1 MSQAILGILRGV
13 ADTLQVIQEMGDKEY
28 LSKKQF
34 DGKLFKEISA
44 EFSGNAVQISHIVPS
59 GKTFY
64 LVSAKLYPVV
74 DTIKT
79 GIAPNNTVVTSN
91 RRADVELEFDG
102 TLIDVLTHDMESTQG
117 SASVTNVAQ
126 GQGNASSIGQYDTNI
141 IDSFDGDG
149 IKVVELTSTNT
160 SGTYRV
166 SLMGFEEDTGT
177 DPTILASS
185 ITVDASVAGD
195 TGDLVFLQERILSG
209 NTFEVTGDINALNDT
224 IEFIVPNGKTAF
236 LLDAKITISDHPNAA
251 SRGSGGTTNQK
262 DIVSG
267 ELKIDGVI
275 KDKTTIGESTAAA
288 VSGTNQDGGGSGS
301 GYGNLGDGKF
311 NVKTLSL
318 VGDGIKVIEIE
329 NILDDGTATA
339 TMSGYLIDT

>member
-1 MSQAILGILRGV
+1 MSQQVLSIANIIERILAVVG
-13 ADTLQVIQEMGDKEY
+13 DMGDKEY

-34 DGKLFKEISA
+34 DGKLFKEIST
-44 EFSGNAVQISHIVPS
+44 EFSGNAVQISHIIPV

-64 LVSAKLYPVV
+64 LVGAKLYPVV

-79 GIAPNNTVVTSN
+79 GIAPSNTVVLSN
-91 RRADVELEFDG
+91 RRADVELSFDG
-102 TLIDVLTHDMESTQG
+102 VLVDVLTHDMESTQG
-117 SASVTNVAQ
+117 SGSVTNVPQ
-126 GQGNASSIGQYDTNI
+126 GQGNAGQAGQYDTNI

-177 DPTILASS
+177 DPTLLAQS
-185 ITVDASVAGD
+185 ITVEATVAGD

-209 NTFEVTGDINALNDT
+209 NVFDVSGDIDALNDT

-236 LLDAKITISDHPNAA
+236 MVEAKIVPNNTSSNNKITAA
-251 SRGSGGTTNQK
+251 
-262 DIVSG
+262 
-267 ELKIDGVI
+267 LKIDTVT
-275 KDKTTIGESTAAA
+275 KDEAEVFRSQAQQ
-288 VSGTNQDGGGSGS
+288 SGATNQGGS
-301 GYGNLGDGKF
+301 GYGLADNVEKF

-318 VGDGIKVIEIE
+318 VGDGIKKIEIE
-329 NILDDGTATA
+329 NIADAGGAFA